1 MATTQEDLL
10 KALRG
15 SSGREQVNFD
25 LGQVALRPT
34 IQQGGQYAVPV
45 RETPRTNPALQ
56 LASALQDGSQL
67 LSSFVDLQTKQG
79 EIEAGA
85 LSPLE
90 VQQRVEQGDP
100 NATNFLDKLGK
111 EKSFTENVYKRY
123 FNSTV
128 QPKLQTLQQ
137 ELKSRPVHEYADMG
151 ITTPEDF
158 QQYASGR
165 VKELTDEFSQY
176 TSKSPYAQALHNQLV
191 ETVVPDL
198 VQKQVAMFDEGVTE
212 FNKQEVITNRIP
224 FNIENGVVLD
234 PQASTQSGT
243 QNTFREKPR
252 GTIYGFEKKGD
263 ATFDTNSSFG
273 IGANASE
280 KEQAEIKAG
289 KTNDAKLVANK
300 DFALSPDLEEQA
312 RAAGFNLRDT
322 MTMVMEDG
330 STHTGRWMDRTAKE
344 FQGKT
349 LSGRVDI
356 YSPKGDSPVKDKI
369 FVGFSRGE
377 EDAMKS
383 FETSVNDIT
392 NINIESFKN
401 AKYSPSEAAKIA
413 REDIV
418 SQVKSLSTEGRFQ
431 EARKLQG
438 VLERIKVGGQPLFGL
453 ADGKLQLAALEDAID
468 RDEEQEYAQNERL
481 SKQKVD
487 MEIAGVSLRLLN
499 APQEALEDE
508 YSKVRSDINDR
519 QGLTDSEKVLAIK
532 ELDQLYQNRAASEY
546 TKATRSDAANA
557 KLNAEG
563 GSTDVFT
570 NFRNSAASDDRIAGS
585 IAGSPTLQEKAFI
598 EDPLT
603 GRKVINPAFSQ
614 QMRATLVSV
623 GSQKSLLNEEQT
635 EKIRRGESFTY
646 DVNGK
651 SIAFEGTTDLKQQK
665 QLHLKLGQLFAE
677 DLNSSLVKQ
686 LESDIAANPLF
697 ANAQG
702 NTGKPMTPKELEY
715 KRLVEAGVP
724 PEQADEISTQAVI
737 KASGNSGII
746 DSKGKVITARRFLQ
760 SASDYVKEYR
770 DAVNLG
776 LITSDQAEIAHNSAF
791 YNNKEVVRDYAKK
804 FDESPVKNIGV
815 LTELD
820 KSFTDIGIPWESV
833 KSGYITYPKNM
844 DVFASAGEYVY
855 TKYVDDYWSIKS
867 FLERPDTEK
876 KYCILP
882 LRVLRNKGN
891 PDERKAIE
899 MVAKK
904 YGKTYDTLV
913 AGQEAWYEARNIK
926 VSK

>member
-1 MATTQEDLL
+1 MATQEELL

-15 SSGREQVNFD
+15 NGGREQVNFD
-25 LGQVALRPT
+25 LGQVGLRPT

-56 LASALQDGSQL
+56 LASALQGGSEL

-79 EIEAGA
+79 EIEANVLTPA
-85 LSPLE
+85 E
-90 VQQRVEQGDP
+90 VQQKVEQGDP

-165 VKELTDEFSQY
+165 VQELTDEFSQY

-212 FNKQEVITNRIP
+212 FNKKEVINNRIP

-234 PQASTQSGT
+234 PPATTQSGT
-243 QNTFREKPR
+243 QNTFREQPR
-252 GTIYGFEKKGD
+252 GTIYGFEKRGD

-280 KEQAEIKAG
+280 KEIAEIKAG
-289 KTNDAKLVANK
+289 KNNDAKLVANK

-322 MTMVMEDG
+322 MTMTMEDG

-356 YSPKGDSPVKDKI
+356 YSPDGDSPVKDKV
-369 FVGFSRGE
+369 FVGFSRGQ
-377 EDAMKS
+377 EDAMRS

-392 NINIESFKN
+392 NINIESYKN

-418 SQVKSLSTEGRFQ
+418 AQVKSLSTEGRFQ

-438 VLERIKVGGQPLFGL
+438 VLENIKVGGQSLFGL
-453 ADGKLQLAALEDAID
+453 ADGKLQLVALEDAID
-468 RDEEQEYAQNERL
+468 RDEEQESDQNGKL
-481 SKQKVD
+481 SKKKVD
-487 MEIAGVSLRLLN
+487 REIAGVSLRLLN
-499 APQEALEDE
+499 ATLETLEDE
-508 YSKVRSDINDR
+508 YGKIRGEINDR
-519 QGLTDSEKVLAIK
+519 QGLTDSEKVLALK
-532 ELDQLYQNRAASEY
+532 ELDQLYKDRASSEY

-557 KLNAEG
+557 ALNAEG
-563 GSTDVFT
+563 GSTDAFT
-570 NFRNSAASDDRIAGS
+570 NFRNSAASDDRIAGF
-585 IAGSPTLQEKAFI
+585 IAGSTALQEKAFI

-603 GRKVINPAFSQ
+603 GRRAINPAFTQ
-614 QMRATLVSV
+614 QMRASIINV

-646 DVNGK
+646 EVNGK
-651 SIAFEGTTDLKQQK
+651 SIAFDGTTDLKLQK
-665 QLHLKLGQLFAE
+665 QLHLKLGQLFQE
-677 DLNSSLVKQ
+677 DLNTSLVKQ
-686 LESDIAANPLF
+686 LEGDIASNPLF
-697 ANAQG
+697 ATAQG
-702 NTGKPMTPKELEY
+702 NMGKPMNPKQKEY
-715 KRLVEAGVP
+715 NRLIEAGIS
-724 PEQADEISTQAVI
+724 PEQADKLSTEAVV
-737 KASGNSGII
+737 KESKGIL
-746 DSKGKVITARRFLQ
+746 DSKGKVITARRFFQ
-760 SASDYVKEYR
+760 SASEYVNEYR

-776 LITSDQAEIAHNSAF
+776 IIPEDQAEIAHNSAF
-791 YNNKEVVRDYAKK
+791 YNNKEVVSDYAKK
-804 FDESPVKNIGV
+804 FDQSPAANMNV
-815 LTELD
+815 LGELE

-833 KSGYITYPKNM
+833 KNGYLTYSQNEALGTGVQYMGSREVEKH
-844 DVFASAGEYVY
+844 
-855 TKYVDDYWSIKS
+855 WSIQG
-867 FLERPDTEK
+867 FIARPDTEK

-882 LRVLRNKGN
+882 LRVLRNKEN
-891 PDERKAIE
+891 PDARKAIE
-899 MVAKK
+899 MVAEK